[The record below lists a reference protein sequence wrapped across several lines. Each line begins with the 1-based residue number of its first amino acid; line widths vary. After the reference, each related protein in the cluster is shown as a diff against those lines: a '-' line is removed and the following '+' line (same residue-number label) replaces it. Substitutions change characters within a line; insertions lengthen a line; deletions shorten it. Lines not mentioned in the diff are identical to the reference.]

1 MGGRHSCISCGFV
14 TVHMNSEVKGQCSA
28 TVGVREIQ
36 RRREAY
42 GAETDPQGNPA
53 ILVLFSTVFDCEGTF
68 TSYWAAAAA
77 SVCKTHRTQER
88 HRSKIIDEFVHFLC
102 KKMHTI

>member
-1 MGGRHSCISCGFV
+1 MVLKQIPRGTQPSLSYSQLSL
-14 TVHMNSEVKGQCSA
+14 TV
-28 TVGVREIQ
+28 R
-36 RRREAY
+36 
-42 GAETDPQGNPA
+42 
-53 ILVLFSTVFDCEGTF
+53 GTF

-77 SVCKTHRTQER
+77 SVCKTHRTLEG